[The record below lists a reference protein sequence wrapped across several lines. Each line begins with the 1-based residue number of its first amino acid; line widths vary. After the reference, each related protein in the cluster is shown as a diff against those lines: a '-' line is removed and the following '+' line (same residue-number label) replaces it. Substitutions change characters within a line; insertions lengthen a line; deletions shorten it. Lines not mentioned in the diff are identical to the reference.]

1 MGMSVNENWLVCERM
16 LKHLLRMNGYYGYC
30 QIGFIENDHKHIVCN
45 ATKTTNPSYDE
56 SPMLELDIY
65 TDNFFE
71 FCEQLMQQVREK
83 NLKY

>member
-1 MGMSVNENWLVCERM
+1 MGWSVKENWLVCERM
-16 LKHLLRMNGYYGYC
+16 LKHLLRENGYYGYC

-45 ATKTTNPSYDE
+45 ATKTIDPYDE
-56 SPMLELDIY
+56 KPMLELDIY

-83 NLKY
+83 KLIY

>member
-1 MGMSVNENWLVCERM
+1 MGFSVKENWLVCERM
-16 LKHLLRMNGYYGYC
+16 LKHLLRRNGYYGYC
-30 QIGFIENDHKHIVCN
+30 QIGVLEDDHKHIVCN

-83 NLKY
+83 HLMY

>member
-1 MGMSVNENWLVCERM
+1 MGFSVKENWLVCERM

-30 QIGFIENDHKHIVCN
+30 QIGFIEDDHKHIVYN
-45 ATKTTNPSYDE
+45 ATKSTNSYIE
-56 SPMLELDIY
+56 SSMLEFDIY

-83 NLKY
+83 HLIY

>member
-1 MGMSVNENWLVCERM
+1 MGFSVKENWLICESM

-30 QIGFIENDHKHIVCN
+30 QIGFMEDEHKHIVCN
-45 ATKTTNPSYDE
+45 ATKSVNPYVE

-65 TDNFFE
+65 ADNFFE

-83 NLKY
+83 HLIY